1 MANEI
6 SYTHRLSV
14 SGTGKPTYSRT
25 VTLTRD
31 MAGADFDGKTV
42 SIPTTAA
49 GTAITIDAAVASK
62 GFAYFENLDA
72 TNFVEVGVQV
82 SSTFYPLIRLNAGEY
97 AAVRLSTGVNLFARA
112 DTANVRLSYGVFE
125 A

>member
-6 SYTHRLSV
+6 SYTHRLNV
-14 SGTGKPTYSRT
+14 SGTGRPSYSRT
-25 VTLTRD
+25 VTLSRD
-31 MAGADFDGKTV
+31 MAGNDFDAKTV

-49 GTAITIDAAVASK
+49 GTAITIDAAVANK
-62 GFAYFENLDA
+62 GFAYFENLDG

-82 SSTFYPLIRLNAGEY
+82 SATFYPLLRLDAGDY

-112 DTANVRLSYGVFE
+112 NTASVRLSYGVFE